1 MSSLDSYAVLGS
13 PIKHSKSP
21 RIHTLFAEQTGQAL
35 QYTAELVGVEEFTL
49 VVTTFFAAGGR
60 GLNCTVPLKELAW
73 EYVANKTERAQL
85 AKAVNTLVKQQDGS
99 ILGDNTDGIGLVTDL
114 TENHGISLQHK
125 KILILGAGGATR
137 GIILPIQEQM
147 PASITV
153 ANRTEAKA
161 VTIANEFNH
170 KGSITG
176 CGYPDLVGQSFDLIL
191 NATSASLTGELPPL
205 ADGILAEQGSCYDL
219 AYANEATAFVR
230 WGREHNAVH
239 SLDGL
244 GMLVEQAAEA
254 FYLWRGVRPDT
265 AVVIQALEAE
275 R

>member
-125 KILILGAGGATR
+125 KFL
-137 GIILPIQEQM
+137 
-147 PASITV
+147 
-153 ANRTEAKA
+153 
-161 VTIANEFNH
+161 F
-170 KGSITG
+170 
-176 CGYPDLVGQSFDLIL
+176 
-191 NATSASLTGELPPL
+191 
-205 ADGILAEQGSCYDL
+205 
-219 AYANEATAFVR
+219 
-230 WGREHNAVH
+230 
-239 SLDGL
+239 
-244 GMLVEQAAEA
+244 
-254 FYLWRGVRPDT
+254 
-265 AVVIQALEAE
+265 
-275 R
+275 